1 MAPQGLF
8 PHLFR
13 WPRRVFSHINFDG
26 PAGSFPASISMAPR
40 GLFLHLFRWPRRVF
54 SHINFD
60 GPAGSFPSIN
70 FDGPAGSFPA
80 INFDGTAGSFRLGIT
95 RAPACRIPD
104 VGRPRS
110 ASLSSLP
117 GTPPCR
123 IRVTLLI
130 ARALPC
136 RMPVVA
142 RPRSTLPGL
151 LGPADFPGSPPCPF
165 IAGVPFVP
173 DTGRLV
179 PSPFSLPPALDGR
192 SLDGDWPLGPIIT
205 P

>member
-1 MAPQGLF
+1 MLLRAGFTISVRRYSGACVPDTGRRAPSFCL
-8 PHLFR
+8 LR
-13 WPRRVFSHINFDG
+13 TDR
-26 PAGSFPASISMAPR
+26 FPAPRPPYLPLSRLVAFPLFIHCGAP
-40 GLFLHLFRWPRRVF
+40 PC
-54 SHINFD
+54 SSA
-60 GPAGSFPSIN
+60 PGSL
-70 FDGPAGSFPA
+70 
-80 INFDGTAGSFRLGIT
+80 FRLGVT

-142 RPRSTLPGL
+142 RPRSTFPGL

-179 PSPFSLPPALDGR
+179 PSPFPPPPALDGR
-192 SLDGDWPLGPIIT
+192 SLDGDCPLGHIIT